1 MNNKL
6 YLIFAII
13 AGVLLFAL
21 MNRKTVA
28 AGNAPVHQPGA
39 GSGGVNFVA
48 VDQPTGLPVF
58 DSSAPGQFI
67 KGLAPDVSGMYQCG
81 NGTTPAIN
89 ASDGQVYC
97 VIPADSGI
105 YPQATPVV
113 AATTFQITPM
123 GTGPNGVT
131 IPTSG
136 GTYMDQLG
144 TAGLL
149 V

>member
-13 AGVLLFAL
+13 AGVILFAL

-28 AGNAPVHQPGA
+28 ASGAPVHQPGG
-39 GSGGVNFVA
+39 GSGGINFVA
-48 VDQPTGLPVF
+48 IDQPTGLPVF
-58 DSSAPGQFI
+58 DSTAPGQYV
-67 KGLAPDVSGMYQCG
+67 KGLAPDISGMYECG

-97 VIPADSGI
+97 VIPADAGI

-113 AATTFQITPM
+113 AATTFHITPM
-123 GTGPNGVT
+123 GTGAIGVT

-136 GTYMDQLG
+136 GTWMDQLG
-144 TAGLL
+144 VQGLA